1 MPAKKADAAS
11 NSLLNR
17 VDAELA
23 RIAPQLSQV
32 RRHIHQ
38 RPELS
43 GKEFST
49 TAYVSKRLKAGG
61 VPHEVAPGKR
71 GIVTQIV
78 PAAEADLPVVALRAD
93 IDALPIQEENDIPY
107 RSRKPGVMHACGHD
121 AHTAILLETTLALY
135 RSEIGRAHV

>member
-11 NSLLNR
+11 NSLVNR

-71 GIVTQIV
+71 GVVTQIV
-78 PAAEADLPVVALRAD
+78 GAGREAGDTDLANTEHAGNDRVAAPVADPAFWA
-93 IDALPIQEENDIPY
+93 
-107 RSRKPGVMHACGHD
+107 
-121 AHTAILLETTLALY
+121 
-135 RSEIGRAHV
+135 